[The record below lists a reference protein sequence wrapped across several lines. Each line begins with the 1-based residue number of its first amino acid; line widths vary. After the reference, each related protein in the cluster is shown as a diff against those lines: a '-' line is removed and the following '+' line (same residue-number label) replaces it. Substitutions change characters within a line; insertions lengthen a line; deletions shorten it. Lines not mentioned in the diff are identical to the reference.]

1 MGNDER
7 RKGQPSTPSRKSLR
21 LTFRISN
28 RKIELVSQERLEM
41 ITPPLIGERPKAGR
55 HGGFWIELRDAQ
67 ISL

>member
-1 MGNDER
+1 MGKDER

-41 ITPPLIGERPKAGR
+41 ITPPETGERPKAGR
-55 HGGFWIELRDAQ
+55 HGGSWIELRDAQ

>member
-1 MGNDER
+1 MGKDER

-28 RKIELVSQERLEM
+28 GKIELVSQERLEM
-41 ITPPLIGERPKAGR
+41 ITPTQIGERPEAGR
-55 HGGFWIELRDAQ
+55 RGGFWIELRDAQ